1 MCCFVQTKPKCHP
14 SFEHTDHPFAL
25 NHLQIPAFN
34 MNSPTKFA
42 PKTAAPRPPL
52 PSHAFN
58 PLIASMDKAEPT
70 PVKFQVITR
79 EGQDIIVGRVK
90 IPTPNGN
97 HAFILRRFD
106 TGAIS
111 LSTMFRAAFPSAGDD
126 AEKIDS
132 NWVKTNYDLTG
143 ANGGGKLRLA
153 GTWVPPALAVH
164 LASSYSL
171 AHVIYPL
178 AEAQPDATASY
189 RKSSRHTTN
198 GPVNTNMGALSTPL
212 KTNRGGNVTDS
223 PSTHPTKR
231 TKRESASP
239 ARPRVAP
246 ASPLKQSA
254 LPSMKEESPAPQ
266 EDPETEPEVPGPN
279 MEEDIAES
287 KALIARLQREK
298 EEAEAKARELASE
311 LAATETEPA
320 APVVTGAKR
329 GREEATPPPTLNL
342 DRQLVDTLEPAAPV
356 VTGAKRGRE
365 EATPPPTLNLDRQVV
380 DTSDRQV
387 VRSRAAQQANR
398 RSAMWGAVAF
408 AVGLGVTSVLPNL
421 FF

>member
-1 MCCFVQTKPKCHP
+1 
-14 SFEHTDHPFAL
+14 
-25 NHLQIPAFN
+25 

-42 PKTAAPRPPL
+42 PRTAAPRPPL

-58 PLIASMDKAEPT
+58 PLIASMDKTEPA

-111 LSTMFRAAFPSAGDD
+111 LSTMFRAAFPTAGDD
-126 AEKIDS
+126 AEKVDS

-164 LASSYSL
+164 LAPSYSL
-171 AHVIYPL
+171 AQVIYPL
-178 AEAQPDATASY
+178 AEAQPDAGASY

-198 GPVNTNMGALSTPL
+198 GPVHANAGVLSTPL
-212 KTNRGGNVTDS
+212 RTTRGGNTVES
-223 PSTHPTKR
+223 PSTHPSKR

-239 ARPRVAP
+239 ARARIAP
-246 ASPLKQSA
+246 ASPLKHSA
-254 LPSMKEESPAPQ
+254 LPPTKEESPAPTQPEQ
-266 EDPETEPEVPGPN
+266 EYEPEPEVPGPS

-298 EEAEAKARELASE
+298 EEAEAKANELAQE
-311 LAATETEPA
+311 LAETATESA
-320 APVVTGAKR
+320 APIVGAKR
-329 GREEATPPPTLNL
+329 GREEGTPPPTLNL
-342 DRQLVDTLEPAAPV
+342 DRQLV
-356 VTGAKRGRE
+356 
-365 EATPPPTLNLDRQVV
+365 N
-380 DTSDRQV
+380 TSDRQI

>member
-1 MCCFVQTKPKCHP
+1 
-14 SFEHTDHPFAL
+14 
-25 NHLQIPAFN
+25 

-106 TGAIS
+106 TGAVS
-111 LSTMFRAAFPSAGDD
+111 LSTMFRAAFPSAGDE

-164 LASSYSL
+164 LAPSYSL

-178 AEAQPDATASY
+178 SEASPDASASY

-198 GPVNTNMGALSTPL
+198 GPVSAGTGALSTPL
-212 KTNRGGNVTDS
+212 KTSRGANVAES
-223 PSTHPTKR
+223 PSTHPSKR

-239 ARPRVAP
+239 
-246 ASPLKQSA
+246 
-254 LPSMKEESPAPQ
+254 
-266 EDPETEPEVPGPN
+266 
-279 MEEDIAES
+279 
-287 KALIARLQREK
+287 
-298 EEAEAKARELASE
+298 
-311 LAATETEPA
+311 
-320 APVVTGAKR
+320 
-329 GREEATPPPTLNL
+329 
-342 DRQLVDTLEPAAPV
+342 
-356 VTGAKRGRE
+356 
-365 EATPPPTLNLDRQVV
+365 
-380 DTSDRQV
+380 
-387 VRSRAAQQANR
+387 
-398 RSAMWGAVAF
+398 
-408 AVGLGVTSVLPNL
+408 
-421 FF
+421 

>member
-1 MCCFVQTKPKCHP
+1 
-14 SFEHTDHPFAL
+14 
-25 NHLQIPAFN
+25 

-42 PKTAAPRPPL
+42 PRTAAPRPPL

-58 PLIASMDKAEPT
+58 PLIASSRARAC
-70 PVKFQVITR
+70 QVPSDYR

-111 LSTMFRAAFPSAGDD
+111 LSTMFRAAFPTAGDE
-126 AEKIDS
+126 AEKVDS

-153 GTWVPPALAVH
+153 ARVCLSARARI
-164 LASSYSL
+164 A
-171 AHVIYPL
+171 
-178 AEAQPDATASY
+178 
-189 RKSSRHTTN
+189 
-198 GPVNTNMGALSTPL
+198 PV
-212 KTNRGGNVTDS
+212 
-223 PSTHPTKR
+223 
-231 TKRESASP
+231 
-239 ARPRVAP
+239 
-246 ASPLKQSA
+246 SPLKQTPLST
-254 LPSMKEESPAPQ
+254 MREESPATAPTELEQ
-266 EDPETEPEVPGPN
+266 EQEPDVPGPS

-298 EEAEAKARELASE
+298 EEAEAKAQELAQE
-311 LAATETEPA
+311 LAETASEPA
-320 APVVTGAKR
+320 APVVVGAKR
-329 GREEATPPPTLNL
+329 TREEATPPPTFNF
-342 DRQLVDTLEPAAPV
+342 DRQLVDT
-356 VTGAKRGRE
+356 
-365 EATPPPTLNLDRQVV
+365 
-380 DTSDRQV
+380 SDRQI

>member
-1 MCCFVQTKPKCHP
+1 
-14 SFEHTDHPFAL
+14 
-25 NHLQIPAFN
+25 
-34 MNSPTKFA
+34 MNSPTKFT
-42 PKTAAPRPPL
+42 PRTTAPRPPL

-90 IPTPNGN
+90 IPTPNGS

-106 TGAIS
+106 TGAVS
-111 LSTMFRAAFPSAGDD
+111 LSTMFRAAFPTAGDE

-164 LASSYSL
+164 LAPSYSL
-171 AHVIYPL
+171 SQVIYPL
-178 AEAQPDATASY
+178 ADAAPDASASY

-212 KTNRGGNVTDS
+212 KTNRGANGTDS
-223 PSTHPTKR
+223 PSTHPSKR
-231 TKRESASP
+231 TKRDSASP
-239 ARPRVAP
+239 ARARIAP

-254 LPSMKEESPAPQ
+254 LPTMREESPATTQPEQ
-266 EDPETEPEVPGPN
+266 EQEPDVPGPD

-287 KALIARLQREK
+287 KALVARLQREK
-298 EEAEAKARELASE
+298 EEAEAKAQELAQE
-311 LAATETEPA
+311 LAEATGEPP
-320 APVVTGAKR
+320 APVVAGAKR
-329 GREEATPPPTLNL
+329 GREEATPPPTLDL
-342 DRQLVDTLEPAAPV
+342 ARQPVDI
-356 VTGAKRGRE
+356 
-365 EATPPPTLNLDRQVV
+365 
-380 DTSDRQV
+380 SDRQI

>member
-1 MCCFVQTKPKCHP
+1 
-14 SFEHTDHPFAL
+14 
-25 NHLQIPAFN
+25 
-34 MNSPTKFA
+34 
-42 PKTAAPRPPL
+42 
-52 PSHAFN
+52 
-58 PLIASMDKAEPT
+58 MDKAEPT

-79 EGQDIIVGRVK
+79 EAQDIIVGRVK

-111 LSTMFRAAFPSAGDD
+111 LSTMFRAAFPTAGDE

-164 LASSYSL
+164 LAPSYSL
-171 AHVIYPL
+171 NQVIYPL
-178 AEAQPDATASY
+178 AEAQPDAGASY

-198 GPVNTNMGALSTPL
+198 GPVNANMGALSTPL
-212 KTNRGGNVTDS
+212 KTTRGANVTES
-223 PSTHPTKR
+223 PSTHPSKR

-239 ARPRVAP
+239 ARPRIAP
-246 ASPLKQSA
+246 ASPLKQSV
-254 LPSMKEESPAPQ
+254 LPPMKEESPAPDQ
-266 EDPETEPEVPGPN
+266 AEAEPEPEVPGPN

-298 EEAEAKARELASE
+298 EEAEAKAKELAQELTEAGTESE
-311 LAATETEPA
+311 AP
-320 APVVTGAKR
+320 APVVAGAKR
-329 GREEATPPPTLNL
+329 GREEATPPPTLDL
-342 DRQLVDTLEPAAPV
+342 DRQP
-356 VTGAKRGRE
+356 
-365 EATPPPTLNLDRQVV
+365 V
-380 DTSDRQV
+380 DTSDRQL
-387 VRSRAAQQANR
+387 VRSRSAQRANR

>member
-1 MCCFVQTKPKCHP
+1 MGGTEGRGNDQISRVADP
-14 SFEHTDHPFAL
+14 SCRHVMRMFCPNNAKLPPIQHRSSFFAL
-25 NHLQIPAFN
+25 NHLQIPRSN

-42 PKTAAPRPPL
+42 PRTATPRPPL

-58 PLIASMDKAEPT
+58 PLIASMDKTETT

-106 TGAIS
+106 TGAVS
-111 LSTMFRAAFPSAGDD
+111 LSTMFRAAFPSAGDE

-164 LASSYSL
+164 LAPSYSL

-178 AEAQPDATASY
+178 AEAQPDASASY

-223 PSTHPTKR
+223 PSTHPSKR

-239 ARPRVAP
+239 ARPRIAP
-246 ASPLKQSA
+246 ASPLKQSV
-254 LPSMKEESPAPQ
+254 LPTTKEESPAPEQ
-266 EDPETEPEVPGPN
+266 VEAEPEPEVPGPS

-287 KALIARLQREK
+287 KALIARLQKEK
-298 EEAEAKARELASE
+298 EEAEAKAQELAQE
-311 LAATETEPA
+311 LAEAGSEPA
-320 APVVTGAKR
+320 APVVAGAKR
-329 GREEATPPPTLNL
+329 GREEATPPPSLNL
-342 DRQLVDTLEPAAPV
+342 DRQPVDI
-356 VTGAKRGRE
+356 
-365 EATPPPTLNLDRQVV
+365 
-380 DTSDRQV
+380 SDRQL
-387 VRSRAAQQANR
+387 VRSRTAQQANR